1 MTLKYIDA
9 HELDY
14 EQTDLFDFLQQKMGL
29 DIRIPEN
36 LLNTARLSGS
46 PKAFAADFGYEI
58 PDLNATLRF
67 RLARGARVPEEIDLL
82 IWETEVRSIK
92 DGIPRDLPE
101 ISRWLTAAHQ
111 ITSDWFFKLIEG
123 DLEEEFS

>member
-1 MTLKYIDA
+1 
-9 HELDY
+9 
-14 EQTDLFDFLQQKMGL
+14 
-29 DIRIPEN
+29 
-36 LLNTARLSGS
+36 
-46 PKAFAADFGYEI
+46 
-58 PDLNATLRF
+58 
-67 RLARGARVPEEIDLL
+67 L

-92 DGIPRDLPE
+92 DSIPRDLPE